1 MLTTA
6 TAPARAW
13 TRRTC
18 LTWGL
23 ALAAP
28 LGLSACLGGGPQ
40 ATVEGFY
47 AAVAQ
52 GDVDQAMTWLAL
64 EQVSANEMMLVKGKL
79 QVALA
84 VSKEKID
91 ANGGLGSIKLL
102 EQTEQGDNRMRVQ
115 VQVTFKNGKTDTEYM
130 DLVKQKDGWKIKL

>member
-52 GDVDQAMTWLAL
+52 GDVDKAMTWLAL
-64 EQVSANEMMLVKGKL
+64 EQQEEEAWLPPPELLSLTRL
-79 QVALA
+79 QHL
-84 VSKEKID
+84 
-91 ANGGLGSIKLL
+91 SIA
-102 EQTEQGDNRMRVQ
+102 GNDCS
-115 VQVTFKNGKTDTEYM
+115 
-130 DLVKQKDGWKIKL
+130 